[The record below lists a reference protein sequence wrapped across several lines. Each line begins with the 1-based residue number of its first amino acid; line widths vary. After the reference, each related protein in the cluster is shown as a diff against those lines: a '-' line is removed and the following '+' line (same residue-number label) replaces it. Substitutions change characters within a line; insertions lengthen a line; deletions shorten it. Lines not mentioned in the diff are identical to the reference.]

1 MAYGHGFHQ
10 YSVVWPGDAVSHVVA
25 TRGRRF
31 EPRGSY
37 VVDPLVRWARKVAQ
51 VRCEDFALKKTKK
64 RAARVTEQLR
74 SASRT
79 AAHEICR
86 MRARGGALEKERSE
100 GNERRK
106 ERSEKSESTGGAKAM
121 RRRRERKNGSPRR
134 DGE

>member
-1 MAYGHGFHQ
+1 MG
-10 YSVVWPGDAVSHVVA
+10 VVWPGDAVSHVVA

-106 ERSEKSESTGGAKAM
+106 ERSEKANRQVEQKRCDGGGKERM
-121 RRRRERKNGSPRR
+121 GRRVEMGNSLG
-134 DGE
+134 GTQC